1 MALARIFA
9 LHLPFYDAKFTS
21 KVEYQQ
27 PLGSLK
33 IGIAKQINQII
44 SFEDIRKCLPL
55 TDDDLKKAF
64 AKLFA

>member
-1 MALARIFA
+1 MALARIFT

-33 IGIAKQINQII
+33 TGIAKQINQII
-44 SFEDIRKCLPL
+44 VII
-55 TDDDLKKAF
+55 A
-64 AKLFA
+64 AIIIVYLFS

>member
-33 IGIAKQINQII
+33 TGKWF
-44 SFEDIRKCLPL
+44 SDCLK
-55 TDDDLKKAF
+55 TVFQA
-64 AKLFA
+64 A